1 MSILTVQVLILAK
14 GLFMAGIDNI
24 RSGQSMTS
32 SSTRNTSRSEA
43 DSAKNTNEA
52 KKSASSTR
60 DDAVS
65 LSRQG
70 KEIGEMHNQIAA
82 KPAFDSAKVAAIK
95 EAIANGSYTVDP
107 EKLADNLIKFEKEL
121 RGHSDGKG

>member
-1 MSILTVQVLILAK
+1 
-14 GLFMAGIDNI
+14 MAGIDNI

-32 SSTRNTSRSEA
+32 SSTRNSSRTDAGSSKGA
-43 DSAKNTNEA
+43 DEA
-52 KKSASSTR
+52 KKSASGTNE
-60 DDAVS
+60 DAVS

-70 KEIGEMHNQIAA
+70 KEIGAMQNQMAA

-107 EKLADNLIKFEKEL
+107 EKLADNLMKFEKEL
-121 RGHSDGKG
+121 RGHSDDNG